1 MNIQRFRFSLI
12 AGGFAALAAV
22 TQAQIVT
29 LRATLSAAQ
38 EVPATTSPATGT
50 AIMLYDVNAN
60 TFDLVVT
67 INNFANTATASH
79 IHEGAIGV
87 AGPVVT
93 GLGGESVYTRSGNT
107 LTTTFRGITH
117 LGDKLKLL
125 QGGAYYNIH
134 SVQFPGG
141 EIRGQLIAQ
150 PKRLYANFT
159 SAQEQA
165 AFPALTITSNANGGA
180 VMLYDPV
187 ANKVSLRLSLYNF
200 PNTLT
205 NSHYHEGAPG
215 VSGAVV
221 TGLGAGTVAGYT
233 NGGGGFYN
241 GTFDIPYTGDPI
253 KLLTGGAYLNFH
265 SNVYSGGETRGQVLP
280 SDESPGTRVI
290 NLSARGQVGTGNQV
304 LIQGFSVLGPEP
316 LRVLITAKGP
326 SLANFGVTGA
336 LSDPTLAL
344 YDSAGRQIA
353 TNNDVGTV
361 AAGSELASIPGVP
374 SNALESALVVVL
386 PPGNY
391 SVVVGG
397 NNGATGIALVEI
409 NDLRVIG
416 STVTTSLT
424 VAAGSPV
431 NAKALRTADL
441 ELCSAVPLTLS
452 TISR

>member
-1 MNIQRFRFSLI
+1 MNIQRLRVCLLASGLT
-12 AGGFAALAAV
+12 ALAAV
-22 TQAQIVT
+22 AQGQVVT
-29 LRATLSAAQ
+29 LRATLSGSQ
-38 EVPATTSPATGT
+38 EAPATTSPATGT

-79 IHEGAIGV
+79 IHEGALGV

-93 GLGGESVYTRSGNT
+93 GLGAESVYTRSGNT

-134 SVQFPGG
+134 SAQFPGG

-165 AFPALTITSNANGGA
+165 AFPAINIVSNANGGA

-187 ANKVSLRLSLYNF
+187 ANRVSLRLSVYNF

-221 TGLGAGTVAGYT
+221 TGLGAATVSGYT

-241 GTFDIPYTGDPI
+241 GSFDIPYTGDPI

-280 SDESPGTRVI
+280 SEESAGSRVI
-290 NLSARGQVGTGNQV
+290 NLSARGQVGAGNQV

-316 LRVLITAKGP
+316 LRVLVTAKGP
-326 SLANFGVTGA
+326 SLSNFGVTGA
-336 LSDPTLAL
+336 LSDPTLSL
-344 YDSAGRQIA
+344 FDSAGRLIA
-353 TNNDVGTV
+353 SNNDLGAIAV
-361 AAGSELASIPGVP
+361 GSELSSIPGVP
-374 SNALESALVVVL
+374 TNPLESALVVVL

-391 SVVVGG
+391 TVVVGG
-397 NNGATGIALVEI
+397 NNGATGIALVEV
-409 NDLRVIG
+409 NDLRVLSASATPAI
-416 STVTTSLT
+416 T

-431 NAKALRTADL
+431 KAKALSAGL
-441 ELCSAVPLTLS
+441 ELCSGVPLTVG
-452 TISR
+452 TISK